1 MEILFIIVCAIF
13 IVSAAY
19 DSIMVIRNHIYQK
32 KWDKEKK
39 NIIRI
44 DPAITAAELCAR
56 YVDFCAQNHCL
67 VEY

>member
-1 MEILFIIVCAIF
+1 MDILFVIVCA
-13 IVSAAY
+13 VLVLS
-19 DSIMVIRNHIYQK
+19 SICEAITAIRNYMYQK
-32 KWDKEKK
+32 RWDNEKEQ
-39 NIIRI
+39 IICD